1 MYVIN
6 NKICFVVMIFFF
18 EMLYIDYDLIFVV
31 WVVIIFL
38 KKYFLLIEMVVNS
51 VNKFYVDKFNI
62 KNVI

>member
-6 NKICFVVMIFFF
+6 NKTCFVVMIFFF

-38 KKYFLLIEMVVNS
+38 KNYFLSTETVVNS
-51 VNKFYVDKFNI
+51 VHKLHADKFNT